1 MRHLISSPSRLLG
14 AQRQRSVL
22 RRKLVGALAGE
33 EADAFLR
40 AADVCAAA
48 EQVPARSA
56 LCRLE
61 HSTMTT
67 RARRTRPFAALL
79 CVRAP
84 VLLQRGDGG
93 VDEHE
98 QVGLQVLRA
107 VRALPCRSD
116 GRRGDARRRESVMRV
131 ICAGAPPGT
140 LPWNLL
146 RAVARR
152 ARCVRS
158 SEKTKPIEP
167 SLNFHH
173 S

>member
-61 HSTMTT
+61 HSTMVQH
-67 RARRTRPFAALL
+67 ALAA
-79 CVRAP
+79 RAP
-84 VLLQRGDGG
+84 SRRFYVFARQCFCSEATAGLTNTSRLACRCCARYVRCPAAATGGEVTRGD
-93 VDEHE
+93 ES
-98 QVGLQVLRA
+98 
-107 VRALPCRSD
+107 RS
-116 GRRGDARRRESVMRV
+116 
-131 ICAGAPPGT
+131 
-140 LPWNLL
+140 
-146 RAVARR
+146 
-152 ARCVRS
+152 
-158 SEKTKPIEP
+158 
-167 SLNFHH
+167 
-173 S
+173 